1 MKIKHTIYLVSILF
15 LISCSGIGGTGGT
28 VDDTVTGAKTQKV
41 FKGSVSQVSTKDQEI
56 TVNGVQF
63 KHTEAVITRDT
74 VVLSASEIKAGQIIT
89 VDALDS
95 DKDGIYEASKIVIEE
110 QLRGPIQSI
119 DLVLSTIQL
128 LGQTIS
134 VTEATSFT
142 SKSLA
147 TLEVNNFIAVFGFRR
162 EDNVLEA
169 TLIEIVKKEFSS
181 TVDTVKVGGEVTSIN
196 LTSQTV
202 TIDGVEVEVGLQQ
215 IKNIEVGDVISL
227 DNIEINTSVPD
238 GLATNNTEPSKVVE
252 DEEYEIDREI
262 VLEGIPRRI
271 SARNVFSL
279 NGFQV
284 FVPLDLMNEANI
296 ESVKNKRLVIEG
308 VIVGKNEVLAKKI
321 KAEKIKDF
329 ELRGLLEATS
339 QEGAI
344 IVFGQII
351 LIDRFTFINF
361 ELESAFSEIAAGSKT
376 YAVFVKGYV
385 NANGNKVA
393 GSISLK
399 IEDTEQ
405 KRIIEG
411 KIESITEGIIK
422 VSGVSIKLRALV
434 DYRNQNKIIEGVA
447 LLRLLS
453 VGDEIVVTG
462 EYSQDKIF
470 LVNSLKNSSLTSS
483 EEEEVQ
489 INPDSIKIK
498 NPFSTRRKSN
508 E

>member
-15 LISCSGIGGTGGT
+15 LIGCSGIGGTGGT
-28 VDDTVTGAKTQKV
+28 VDDTVTGTKTQKV
-41 FKGSVSQVSTKDQEI
+41 FKGSVSQVSTQDQEI

-63 KHTEAVITRDT
+63 KHAEAVITRDS
-74 VVLSASEIKAGQIIT
+74 VVLGASEIKAGQIIT

-95 DKDGIYEASKIVIEE
+95 DKDGVYEASKIVIEE

-119 DLVLSTIQL
+119 DLVLSTIQV

-147 TLEVNNFIAVFGFRR
+147 TLEVNNFVAVFGFRR

-181 TVDTVKVGGEVTSIN
+181 SVDTVRVGGEVSSVN
-196 LTSQTV
+196 LTNNTV
-202 TIDGVEVEVGLQQ
+202 TIDGVEVEVGLPQ
-215 IKNIEVGDVISL
+215 IKDIEVGDIISL
-227 DNIEINTSVPD
+227 DNIELNDSVRV
-238 GLATNNTEPSKVVE
+238 GLATNSSEPSTVME
-252 DEEYEIDREI
+252 DEEYEVDREI

-271 SARNVFSL
+271 SARNVFGL
-279 NGFQV
+279 NGYQV
-284 FVPLDLMNEANI
+284 FVPLDLMNEAKI
-296 ESVKNKRLVIEG
+296 ESVKGKRLVIEG
-308 VIVGKNEVLAKKI
+308 VFVGKNEVLAKKI
-321 KAEKIKDF
+321 KAEKVKDF
-329 ELRGLLEATS
+329 ELRGLLEVSS
-339 QEGAI
+339 QDGAI
-344 IVFGQII
+344 IVFGQTI

-361 ELESAFSEIAAGSKT
+361 ELASALSDIAAGRKT
-376 YAVFVKGYV
+376 YVVFVKGYV
-385 NANGNKVA
+385 NASGNKVA
-393 GSISLK
+393 GNISLK
-399 IEDTEQ
+399 IEETEQ

-411 KIESITEGIIK
+411 KIESIAEEIIK
-422 VSGVSIKLRALV
+422 VSGISIKLRAMV
-434 DYRNQNKIIEGVA
+434 DYRNQNKIMEGVA
-447 LLRLLS
+447 LLKLLS
-453 VGDEIVVTG
+453 IGDEIVVTG
-462 EYSQDKIF
+462 EYNQDRVF